1 MKQKRLLFTAIG
13 LIAVVLA
20 NATTWRINPN
30 PSAKAQYQTVEE
42 AMEDVHVQPGDTL
55 LLDPGYYGYVNV
67 NKKNITIIGNGYF
80 LGWNKGWAE
89 SDETIIN
96 EIMLTDGCTIEGCTA
111 NYITPSGDGITIRRC
126 KADQIGS
133 GAYGYNN
140 CLMEQCIATGQI
152 IARTAGT
159 VRNNIVI
166 GQIVTYDTNGILI
179 ENNTV
184 ICNSLGNYVLSPNN
198 GGSNCIARNN
208 IFIHKDQTLNDNL
221 VPASSYMVYPED
233 LTGWSMYNNVTS
245 IAPEYKDP
253 KYNNHD
259 IGATVET
266 LFLNEGSDDGKW
278 RLSENSPAKNMAID
292 GGDCG
297 AFGGRTP
304 YVLSGVPQFIPH
316 ITKIEVPTRPTD
328 GKITI
333 KLKIENQD
341 E

>member
-1 MKQKRLLFTAIG
+1 MKQKRLLFVALG
-13 LIAVVLA
+13 VIAVVLA
-20 NATTWRINPN
+20 NATTWRVNPN
-30 PSAKAQYQTVEE
+30 PSAKAQYKTVAE
-42 AMEDVHVQPGDTL
+42 AMDDVHVQTGDTL
-55 LLDPGYYGYVNV
+55 MIDPGYYGDINV
-67 NKKNITIIGNGYF
+67 TKENITIIGNGYF

-89 SDETIIN
+89 SDETIFTN
-96 EIMLTDGCTIEGCTA
+96 VNLAKKCTIEGCTA
-111 NYITPSGDGITIRRC
+111 NSISSNDSGTIRRC
-126 KADQIGS
+126 KAES
-133 GAYGYNN
+133 LYGGGNSTI
-140 CLMEQCIATGQI
+140 EQSITNSISISTGDI
-152 IARTAGT
+152 I
-159 VRNNIVI
+159 RNNIII
-166 GQIVTYDTNGILI
+166 GYIYTSYYYSGIVV
-179 ENNTV
+179 ENNT
-184 ICNSLGNYVLSPNN
+184 IITNERDRMPLDLRT
-198 GGSNCIARNN
+198 GSNNIIRNN
-208 IFIHKDQTLNDNL
+208 IIIQSCQDLNSDL
-221 VPASSYMVYPED
+221 VPTSSSMVYPKD

-278 RLSENSPAKNMAID
+278 RLSEKSPAKNMAID

>member
-1 MKQKRLLFTAIG
+1 MKQKRLLFVALG
-13 LIAVVLA
+13 VIAVVLA
-20 NATTWRINPN
+20 NATTWRVNPN
-30 PSAKAQYQTVEE
+30 PSAKAQYKTVAE
-42 AMEDVHVQPGDTL
+42 AMDDVHVQPGDTL
-55 LLDPGYYGYVNV
+55 LLDPGYYGYVDV

-89 SDETIIN
+89 SDETIMID
-96 EIMLTDGCTIEGCTA
+96 IRLYDGCTIEGCTA
-111 NYITPSGDGITIRRC
+111 NQIRPDGDGITIRRC
-126 KADQIGS
+126 KADYIGS
-133 GAYGYNN
+133 TSNGFNN
-140 CLMEQCIATGQI
+140 CLIEQCIVTGDLFT
-152 IARTAGT
+152 RTAGT

-166 GQIVTYDTNGILI
+166 GSIITYRETGIII

-184 ICNSLGNYVLSPNN
+184 IQNSYDRYVLNIDN
-198 GGSNCIARNN
+198 GSNCIARNN
-208 IFIHKDQTLNDNL
+208 ILIHSDQTLNDNL
-221 VPASSYMVYPED
+221 MPASSYKVYPED

-259 IGATVET
+259 ISATVET

-278 RLSENSPAKNMAID
+278 RLSENSPAKNMAIN